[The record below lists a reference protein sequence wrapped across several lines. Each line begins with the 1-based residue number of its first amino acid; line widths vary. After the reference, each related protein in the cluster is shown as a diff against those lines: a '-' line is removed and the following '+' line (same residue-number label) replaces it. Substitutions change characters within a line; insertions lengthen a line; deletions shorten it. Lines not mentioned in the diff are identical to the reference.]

1 MSIGLTRFLELRG
14 VRTGSTR
21 ILFSL
26 VPLSVPVV
34 GHVGLA
40 VAVIYGTLNARVQ
53 PIAEIVYTSI
63 PRLPFKPVQ
72 VNTNLAFGS
81 GGLYD
86 VLRHSGDVE
95 KRSVAVLATTRMR
108 QKEAVPLLKLA
119 MRDMVDDVRLLAY
132 SIKDNIEGQLNADIK
147 ESLSALK
154 YLDGKPASG
163 MERKLAYLY
172 WELVYLELAEGDVL
186 AYLLEQAE
194 LYARRY
200 LDALNDAS
208 VYLLLGRI
216 CLRAGNYDAA
226 RTAFEDAKTHGLA
239 ASAAA
244 PYKAEAEF
252 CAGNYIDVSRE
263 LVHVGEGDR
272 AREPISPVYQYWLG
286 NESTA

>member
-1 MSIGLTRFLELRG
+1 
-14 VRTGSTR
+14 
-21 ILFSL
+21 
-26 VPLSVPVV
+26 
-34 GHVGLA
+34 
-40 VAVIYGTLNARVQ
+40 
-53 PIAEIVYTSI
+53 
-63 PRLPFKPVQ
+63 
-72 VNTNLAFGS
+72 
-81 GGLYD
+81 
-86 VLRHSGDVE
+86 
-95 KRSVAVLATTRMR
+95 MR